1 MPRKTFLQHLRAD
14 HQSSRDTVNTLRS
27 LDSLQLG
34 PLTLGQRLR
43 HFLWRELVYVGMALT
58 KILLILI
65 FNFSAVFTFFWLL
78 SLI

>member
-14 HQSSRDTVNTLRS
+14 QQSSRDTANILRS
-27 LDSLQLG
+27 LDGLRHG
-34 PLTLGQRLR
+34 PRTLGQRLR
-43 HFLWRELVYVGMALT
+43 HFLWRELVYVGMAFA

-65 FNFSAVFTFFWLL
+65 FNFSAVLVFFWLL